1 MPNIRFDLKELD
13 GSGLKADKFLKR
25 IDNDTEVPLPEVG
38 EIELEIPPFFMQK
51 SKNGWKLVNPLTEV
65 RNLATRKK
73 NPSVSITRKN
83 VEDPSV
89 KEYGNEKLPTLSD
102 FSVADRNRIINYFQ
116 QVKRGEYTHYT
127 TKNKPRGFPATLY
140 KNARKQGLKED
151 PKTKTYAPNKIQS
164 KAPRKTTPKAQQS
177 PTPAKSPEPKEVPI
191 IPIYEGEEEEVE
203 DTPQNRGLKKYLE
216 ELKDPKISKQRLK
229 EIKSTLSFMKN
240 AENIDNRKL
249 YNKVKDAYNT
259 AIERNPKLGK
269 GLKESDTDSN
279 SDSDNEGGALWYSVK
294 SFVKPIVKRETDKI
308 HAITHPVETYSKT
321 SDFGSKLIHG
331 RKDYPPSAKAIID
344 KYANNTV
351 EHVELHRKP
360 LPSLYTNIMNVWTK
374 GETNKRLAEQPK
386 DTLFHISM
394 WVRVSG
400 GTTILVEKNEVIHLQ
415 VNPKLA
421 KEEEIQVAPSPPA
434 GLKFK
439 DMFDKTLAKV
449 GPENMF
455 SYSARDN
462 NCGNF
467 IEYILNANGMSSQAT
482 NDFIGQDTKTIMKG
496 FPILNKTLNNLTDT
510 AGRANVLIEGGGVM
524 DDLRRLMRQIMG
536 QNARIEPRPSTPEAY
551 PIATSIATTPAPPS
565 RNVSN
570 YIDFANLPRYS
581 ELGTPRI
588 RSVPETYY
596 EHTPRSTVSEP
607 NNIDTDT
614 IQYDSDI
621 DLIRRQM
628 SGRGYVLLRR
638 K

>member
-1 MPNIRFDLKELD
+1 
-13 GSGLKADKFLKR
+13 
-25 IDNDTEVPLPEVG
+25 
-38 EIELEIPPFFMQK
+38 
-51 SKNGWKLVNPLTEV
+51 
-65 RNLATRKK
+65 
-73 NPSVSITRKN
+73 
-83 VEDPSV
+83 
-89 KEYGNEKLPTLSD
+89 
-102 FSVADRNRIINYFQ
+102 
-116 QVKRGEYTHYT
+116 
-127 TKNKPRGFPATLY
+127 
-140 KNARKQGLKED
+140 
-151 PKTKTYAPNKIQS
+151 
-164 KAPRKTTPKAQQS
+164 
-177 PTPAKSPEPKEVPI
+177 
-191 IPIYEGEEEEVE
+191 
-203 DTPQNRGLKKYLE
+203 
-216 ELKDPKISKQRLK
+216 
-229 EIKSTLSFMKN
+229 MKN
-240 AENIDNRKL
+240 AENIDLMKGLNRKL
-249 YNKVKDAYNT
+249 YKKVKDAYNT

-279 SDSDNEGGALWYSVK
+279 SDSDSDSDNEGGALWDSVK

-524 DDLRRLMRQIMG
+524 DDLMRLMRRIRGQDARVGTRPPQTRDQIT
-536 QNARIEPRPSTPEAY
+536 Q
-551 PIATSIATTPAPPS
+551 ATAQTPAPPS
-565 RNVSN
+565 R
-570 YIDFANLPRYS
+570 
-581 ELGTPRI
+581 G
-588 RSVPETYY
+588 VPTYY
-596 EHTPRSTVSEP
+596 TPEELVSIQKLIPNPNLLGQKGKEADCAPVPGLEDSERGRDINQYIEDRHRSFE
-607 NNIDTDT
+607 NIVEKIEQSRQKRREDAMNKANDRLALSKELDNSS
-614 IQYDSDI
+614 YSDSSI
-621 DLIRRQM
+621 DN
-628 SGRGYVLLRR
+628 SGGRVFLRR